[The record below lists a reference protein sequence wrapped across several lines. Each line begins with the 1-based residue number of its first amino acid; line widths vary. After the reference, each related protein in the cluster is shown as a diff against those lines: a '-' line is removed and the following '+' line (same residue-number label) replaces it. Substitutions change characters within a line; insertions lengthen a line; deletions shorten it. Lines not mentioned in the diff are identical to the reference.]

1 MDRFGL
7 WGIPYMVVV
16 LTAGEMSRQALA
28 PALLSSQPDWP
39 VWLVKLIAPL
49 PGLVPMIV
57 IGYLIFRR
65 LDPSREIGHSIRIA
79 RWEASQSWTA
89 GEGRRCRRHTACLAG
104 GARAARYSLTR
115 PHRQ

>member
-1 MDRFGL
+1 MGAAVRKPMDRFGL

-16 LTAGEMSRQALA
+16 LMAGELSRQALA

-65 LDPSREIGHSIRIA
+65 LDPSRRN
-79 RWEASQSWTA
+79 
-89 GEGRRCRRHTACLAG
+89 
-104 GARAARYSLTR
+104 R
-115 PHRQ
+115 P